1 MTITKSLVEKIQIT
15 NAAQNIYS
23 ISAFFEDFG
32 KNQGKVTIECDG
44 DAWSYFW
51 SATARSSIKEFFLEA
66 GTDYLVGKFH
76 RGISRTI
83 TDDSQESLQQAAK
96 QFILAERRNEEIS
109 KQEAYFKWEHMDV
122 IDDRGADSNADSLYY
137 IFGDEWYY
145 QLPQKPNQEY
155 NHLCQIVSL
164 VKEAIRGCTPNSLS

>member
-51 SATARSSIKEFFLEA
+51 SAIARSSIKEFFLEA

-76 RGISRTI
+76 RGIRSTI

-96 QFILAERRNEEIS
+96 QFILAARKNGEIS
-109 KQEAYFKWEHMDV
+109 KKEALFKWMDV
-122 IDDRGADSNADSLYY
+122 SNIDDRGVDVNADELYK

-145 QLPQKPNQEY
+145 QLPQKPNPEY
-155 NHLCQIVSL
+155 NHLFKIIESIKAAIQI
-164 VKEAIRGCTPNSLS
+164 